1 MSGSVVEVT
10 ERWIRAGN
18 RKITLGPRALVM
30 GVLNITPD
38 SFSDGGRFFDPHYA
52 LDQAQKMVDEGV
64 GIIDVGAESSK
75 PGSMG
80 IDAKE
85 ELRRLRPVLEIL
97 GKECPVPLSVDTR
110 KAEVARRA
118 LDWGVHLIND
128 ISALRFS
135 SEMGAVV
142 AESRAGIVLMHMQGS
157 PDTMQDYCHYENVV
171 EEVKEFLRD
180 RIKVAESYGISRE
193 QILIDPGIG
202 FAKNIDQNL
211 QLLNGLSSFESLG
224 QPILVGVSHKSFIGS
239 VLERPI
245 SDRMMGTAAAVAVSV
260 LHGANIVRVHD
271 VEQMRD
277 VVTMTAAIK
286 QAHLN

>member
-10 ERWIRAGN
+10 ERWIRAGS
-18 RKITLGPRALVM
+18 RKIALGPRALVM

-38 SFSDGGRFFDPHYA
+38 SFSDGGRFLDPRYAFD
-52 LDQAQKMVDEGV
+52 QVQKMVDEGV
-64 GIIDVGAESSK
+64 DIIDVGAESSK
-75 PGSMG
+75 PGSKG

-135 SEMGAVV
+135 PEMGTVV
-142 AESRAGIVLMHMQGS
+142 AESRAGIVLMHMQGN
-157 PDTMQDYCHYENVV
+157 PDSMQDCCHYENVV
-171 EEVKEFLRD
+171 EEVKEFLQD

-224 QPILVGVSHKSFIGS
+224 QPLLVGVSHKSFIGS

-245 SDRMMGTAAAVAVSV
+245 PDRMMGTAAAVAVSV

-271 VEQMRD
+271 VERMRD